1 MRSMKSGKN
10 CESIRLDLF
19 SFIHGDLDEE
29 RGQEVRRHL
38 ETCPACSTERESLG
52 QVLRSLDRHL
62 HSIEPA
68 KDGWDRLASRIA
80 SATSLRRLEVRIAA
94 GLIALFGASCL
105 AWLLVINDQV
115 VGALRETLA
124 ERGVELS
131 WLTEGPVSAFLAPI
145 LFIALCSLM
154 TLVLTPML
162 LREKKPSSLPRERT
176 EPHTE

>member
-1 MRSMKSGKN
+1 MKSGKN

-19 SFIHGDLDEE
+19 SFIHGELDEE

-38 ETCPACSTERESLG
+38 ETCPACSTERASLG
-52 QVLRSLDRHL
+52 QVLQSLDRHL
-62 HSIEPA
+62 LSIEPA
-68 KDGWDRLASRIA
+68 NDGWDRLASRIG
-80 SATSLRRLEVRIAA
+80 SANATRRLGVRIAA

-105 AWLLVINDQV
+105 VWLLVINDQV
-115 VGALRETLA
+115 VGALHETLA

-145 LFIALCSLM
+145 LFIALCSIM
-154 TLVLTPML
+154 TLALTPLL
-162 LREKKPSSLPRERT
+162 LREKKPSALPGKQA